1 MKVRADI
8 LVALNVNIALWIV
21 TPCSL
26 TGADV
31 QEESTAS
38 TVYSKV
44 ETTSSSEM
52 LVLLYKNHTASYAR
66 ISSFSKKKGSRRT
79 GNNEPFNCLS
89 A

>member
-8 LVALNVNIALWIV
+8 LVTLNVNIALWVV

-26 TGADV
+26 TGTVV

-44 ETTSSSEM
+44 ETTYFKFM
-52 LVLLYKNHTASYAR
+52 VPC
-66 ISSFSKKKGSRRT
+66 IVIQ
-79 GNNEPFNCLS
+79 C
-89 A
+89 